1 MNKRI
6 VRGVAL
12 ISGVLFGC
20 GMAVSGLIEPSKVIG
35 FLDIAG
41 NWDPSLA
48 FVMGGALIVFMPSYF
63 LLIKS
68 RKQPV
73 SGGEICIPTNS
84 KIDRR
89 LISGASLFGLG
100 WGIAG
105 VCPGPSVASLALG
118 NIGMVLFFAAMV
130 VGSLLTKLFLNRHQI
145 NQSSELKV
153 S

>member
-1 MNKRI
+1 M
-6 VRGVAL
+6 
-12 ISGVLFGC
+12 
-20 GMAVSGLIEPSKVIG
+20 PSKVIG

-63 LLIKS
+63 LFIKP
-68 RKQPV
+68 RKQSV
-73 SGGEICIPTNS
+73 SGSEICIPTNR

-89 LISGASLFGLG
+89 LISGATLFGLG

-118 NIGMVLFFAAMV
+118 NSGMVLFFLAMV
-130 VGSLLTKLFLNRHQI
+130 MGSLLTKLFVNRWQI
-145 NQSSELKV
+145 NQSV